1 MTWIIWGDVPSCTRR
16 GSRTRG
22 PPCSHPP
29 TPKHHHKE
37 NGHISVKIGRKC
49 PTFDVFMI
57 LQRECRQCPVE
68 DRKRPTHQLPHG
80 VAVEEAL
87 LAALLNKCSLDAQV
101 DLGQQAEHGAHVL
114 LLRAQV
120 LDARGLVDLES
131 RGAVRAAHLEE
142 RKEEKE
148 GTEKWGQVS
157 EMGGAMG
164 GKGGGGTR

>member
-1 MTWIIWGDVPSCTRR
+1 
-16 GSRTRG
+16 
-22 PPCSHPP
+22 
-29 TPKHHHKE
+29 
-37 NGHISVKIGRKC
+37 
-49 PTFDVFMI
+49 MI

-164 GKGGGGTR
+164 GKGGGALGEGGWESLCGGKVRPLALRSFFSLQTFKLK